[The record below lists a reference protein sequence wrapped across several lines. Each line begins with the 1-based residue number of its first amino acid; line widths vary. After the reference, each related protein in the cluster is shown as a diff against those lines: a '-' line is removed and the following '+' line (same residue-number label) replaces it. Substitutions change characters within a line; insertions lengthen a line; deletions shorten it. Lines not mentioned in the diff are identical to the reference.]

1 MVLYK
6 SKGEIEMDKMLK
18 ALDKKGIKYND
29 LTSVVLVDLIHPT
42 IEYEVNF
49 VISENNGIYCLTA
62 ECGEWDF
69 EPVERK
75 TPKAI
80 IDNMEL
86 IMKNLP
92 RTLDGWR
99 MSQWESFMEM

>member
-1 MVLYK
+1 MN
-6 SKGEIEMDKMLK
+6 KMTK
-18 ALDKKGIKYND
+18 ALDKKRIAYNN
-29 LTSVVLVDLIHPT
+29 VAFPVILVDLIHPT
-42 IEYEVNF
+42 IGYEVNF
-49 VISENNGIYCLTA
+49 VIAENNGIYCLTA
-62 ECGEWDF
+62 ECGGWDF

-99 MSQWESFMEM
+99 MAQWESFMEM